1 LSSFSINRLATRR
14 RSASAHRTGWALGT
28 ALTFTLT
35 LGALTLAAP
44 ALAFPQPTPPNAVV
58 TTIPVGDGAGGVG
71 VDPIRGTVYVANEN
85 YNEGAGTV
93 SVIDER
99 TNTVRHTI
107 TVGSYPYRV
116 VVDPIRGLVYVD
128 NYISHSVSV
137 INERTNTVIATVAL
151 PGGSAHDMAIDPY
164 RGLVYLAE
172 GTTVQVISEKTNTVV
187 DSITM
192 PGNGTDTI
200 GVDPVRGLVYVGEYY
215 GTLAV
220 ISEKTNT
227 ITDTVTTGFNTYL
240 QAIGVDPA
248 TGTVY
253 VDTYA
258 TVGSD
263 QYSGPGAV
271 AVFDERTDTVTKT
284 IPTEAN
290 GPSGIAV
297 DPANHT
303 LYVTNYDYE
312 SPMTSS
318 VVSVINDRTDSL
330 TTNVPVGVGP
340 AGVAVDPIRG
350 YAYSANNGPG
360 GSTSTPGTVSVI
372 KTSPAFGWWGPW

>member
-1 LSSFSINRLATRR
+1 V
-14 RSASAHRTGWALGT
+14 ALGT
-28 ALTFTLT
+28 ALTLT

-44 ALAFPQPTPPNAVV
+44 ALASAHGAPPNTVV

-71 VDPIRGTVYVANEN
+71 VDPIRGIVYVANQN

-99 TNTVRHTI
+99 TNTVTGAI
-107 TVGSYPYRV
+107 TVGDYPYRV
-116 VVDPIRGLVYVD
+116 SVDPLRGLVYVD
-128 NYISHSVSV
+128 NYLSHSVSV
-137 INERTNTVIATVAL
+137 IDESTNAVIDTISL
-151 PGGSAHDMAIDPY
+151 PGGPAHDMAIDPY
-164 RGLVYLAE
+164 RGLVYVDE
-172 GTTVQVISEKTNTVV
+172 GATVQVISETTNTVI

-192 PGNGTDTI
+192 PDYTDSI

-220 ISEKTNT
+220 ISEKTDA
-227 ITDTVTTGFNTYL
+227 ITDTISTGFNTYL
-240 QAIGVDPA
+240 QAIGVDPIS
-248 TGTVY
+248 GTVY

-258 TVGSD
+258 TIGSD

-271 AVFDERTDTVTKT
+271 AVVDERTDTVTNT
-284 IPTEAN
+284 IPTDAN

-303 LYVTNYDYE
+303 LYATNYDYE

-318 VVSVINDRTDSL
+318 VVSVINDRTDTL

-350 YAYSANNGPG
+350 YVYSANNGAG

-372 KTSPAFGWWGPW
+372 KAAPAFGWWGRW

>member
-1 LSSFSINRLATRR
+1 LSSFSINRLAVGRGNALAR
-14 RSASAHRTGWALGT
+14 PIGLALGT
-28 ALTFTLT
+28 AVTLT
-35 LGALTLAAP
+35 LGALTLVTP
-44 ALAFPQPTPPNAVV
+44 ALALPHATPPNTVV
-58 TTIPVGDGAGGVG
+58 TTIPVGNGAGGLG
-71 VDPIRGTVYVANEN
+71 IDPSRGTVYVANQN

-99 TNTVRHTI
+99 TNAVTDTI
-107 TVGSYPYRV
+107 PVGSYPYRV
-116 VVDPIRGLVYVD
+116 AVDPARGLVYVD
-128 NYISHSVSV
+128 NYLSGNVSV
-137 INERTNTVIATVAL
+137 INERTNTVVATITL
-151 PGGSAHDMAIDPY
+151 PGGPAHDMAIDPEH
-164 RGLVYLAE
+164 GLVYLAE
-172 GTTVQVISEKTNTVV
+172 GTTVQVISEKTNTII
-187 DSITM
+187 DSIPM
-192 PGNGTDTI
+192 PGSGTDSI
-200 GVDPVRGLVYVGEYY
+200 GIDPVRGLVYVGEYY

-227 ITDTVTTGFNTYL
+227 ITNTITTGFNTYL
-240 QAIGVDPA
+240 QAIGVDST

-258 TVGSD
+258 TIGSD

-271 AVFDERTDTVTKT
+271 AVFDERTDTVTNT

-297 DPANHT
+297 DSANHT

-318 VVSVINDRTDSL
+318 VVSVINDRTDTL

-340 AGVAVDPIRG
+340 FGVAVDPLRG
-350 YAYSANNGPG
+350 YVYSANNGPG
-360 GSTSTPGTVSVI
+360 GSSSTPGTVSVI
-372 KTSPAFGWWGPW
+372 KAAAPFGWLSAL